1 MAKYR
6 VIWTNLWNDPIVL
19 EEMTPE
25 DKLFYVYLLTGPC
38 TTQTGIYRI
47 TKKQIAF
54 ELGYSIDSVQ
64 LLMERFI
71 HHYKLIRY
79 NPETR
84 ELAIKNWGKEN
95 LHKCGKA
102 VMDCITK
109 ELKDVKDISLI
120 QYVAESIEK
129 EEIRNIYD
137 SFCEPEESLNEED
150 NQNEENIFEESECED
165 PEEASL
171 QLFTIRGE
179 KEKQKENKKENK
191 KEKQQQKEKQ
201 KAPAPTIEKE
211 QDLDTTPSIVV
222 QGHTVQ
228 TDDVKEII
236 EFWDKNGFGL
246 SNLNAKEQLLL
257 WLTNSSFLQP
267 KAVILKA
274 MEIACANNKRRLN
287 YVAGILRNWENESL
301 LTVEE
306 IDLNQE
312 NERSLQKFKQSTNSF
327 PAGRAIPSGF
337 VLDITAGEEE

>member
-1 MAKYR
+1 MKMAKYR
-6 VIWTNLWNDPIVL
+6 MVWTSFWDNPIVL

-25 DKLFYVYLLTGPC
+25 DKYFYLYLLTGPR
-38 TTQTGIYRI
+38 TTQTGIYQI

-71 HHYKLIRY
+71 HHHKLIRY

-102 VMDCITK
+102 VMECIMK
-109 ELKDVKDISLI
+109 ELKDVKDTSLI

-129 EEIRNIYD
+129 EEVRHLYE
-137 SFCEPEESLNEED
+137 SFCEPEESHNDED
-150 NQNEENIFEESECED
+150 NQNEENIFGASECEETD
-165 PEEASL
+165 EASL
-171 QLFTIRGE
+171 QHFTIRGE
-179 KEKQKENKKENK
+179 KEKQKENKKE
-191 KEKQQQKEKQ
+191 KQQKKEKQ
-201 KAPAPTIEKE
+201 KAPAPTIEEE
-211 QDLDTTPSIVV
+211 QDLDTTPSVVV
-222 QGHTVQ
+222 QGHTEQ

-236 EFWDKNGFGL
+236 EFWDNNGFGF
-246 SNLNAKEQLLL
+246 SNLNAKERLLL

-267 KAVILKA
+267 KNVILKA

-301 LTVEE
+301 LTVDE
-306 IDLNQE
+306 IEAYDYQQHRQTSE
-312 NERSLQKFKQSTNSF
+312 SF
-327 PAGRAIPSGF
+327 SAGRDVPSGF